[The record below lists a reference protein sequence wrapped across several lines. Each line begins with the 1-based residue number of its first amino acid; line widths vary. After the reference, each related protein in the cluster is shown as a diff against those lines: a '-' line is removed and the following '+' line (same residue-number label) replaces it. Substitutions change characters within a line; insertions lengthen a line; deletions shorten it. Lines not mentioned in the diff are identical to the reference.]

1 MPESNQR
8 PPYISDRCNRPFRV
22 SLIHMESGRERL
34 LSAATTLLSQHPER
48 EPSTRELYQA
58 AGVAAPTLYHHFG
71 TKEGLLDTVVEHAF
85 ADYLE
90 RKRGMLRTGDLLAD
104 FAVGWDLHIEFG
116 VANPVLYALMYGPRP
131 SRAAATADA
140 ELRRGLERLAAEG
153 LLRVPVED
161 AAAATTAT
169 AVGCVTMLNRLHAS
183 PTASWARD
191 MRASLIAQI
200 TGQPRNEITQEQA
213 ARALLVR
220 LASPGMSFTP
230 AEAALLRQWLTV
242 LAAEPGA
249 AQLAT
254 GLRNPRKG
262 STL

>member
-1 MPESNQR
+1 
-8 PPYISDRCNRPFRV
+8 
-22 SLIHMESGRERL
+22 MESGRERL

-104 FAVGWDLHIEFG
+104 FAAGWDLHLEFG
-116 VANPVLYALMYGPRP
+116 VANPVLYALMYGPHP
-131 SRAAATADA
+131 SKAAAAADA
-140 ELRRGLERLAAEG
+140 ELRRGLERLAAAE

-169 AVGCVTMLNRLHAS
+169 AIGCVTMLNRLHAS
-183 PTASWARD
+183 PTAPWARQ

-200 TGQPRNEITQEQA
+200 TGQPHDELSQEHA
-213 ARALLVR
+213 ARALLAR
-220 LASPGMSFTP
+220 LASPGTPFTP

-242 LAAEPGA
+242 LATEPGTA
-249 AQLAT
+249 RLAP
-254 GLRNPRKG
+254 GLRNTPKG
-262 STL
+262 STP